1 MVTQHGCQGLLI
13 AVLDRNPPVFD
24 AKSHTVTLPEAFK
37 QSVRIVQDAGWDKVS
52 LHDAVGGQHL
62 LGDVMAVL
70 GGETQIG
77 YSRSDPERVEQR
89 VSVRP
94 FNEFGLR
101 LGTDGVRVHGH

>member
-13 AVLDRNPPVFD
+13 AVLDRNPPVFA
-24 AKSHTVTLPEAFK
+24 AKSHTVTLPETFK
-37 QSVRIVQDAGWDKVS
+37 QSVRIVQDAGWDN
-52 LHDAVGGQHL
+52 DAAGGQHL

-77 YSRSDPERVEQR
+77 CSRSDPERVEQR

-94 FNEFGLR
+94 SNELGLR
-101 LGTDGVRVHGH
+101 LGTDGVRVDGH